1 MEQSKKYELL
11 TNDTIELG
19 GGDTLF
25 RIRALISFGDVKKGE
40 LGGYVE
46 NESNLSHTG
55 DAWVTGNARVFG
67 NAEVTGDAKVTGNA
81 EVSVGELLN

>member
-11 TNDTIELG
+11 NTDTIELG

-40 LGGYVE
+40 LAVM
-46 NESNLSHTG
+46 
-55 DAWVTGNARVFG
+55 
-67 NAEVTGDAKVTGNA
+67 
-81 EVSVGELLN
+81 